1 MSFYGGKEGRSYHI
15 VQKYDSIESMV
26 TFFQQGGQY
35 TTVNFGEYVIIDT
48 PNKNDSDNG
57 RLYRRGFDYLQPI
70 DVTKK
75 EEPGAGAIYI
85 GQIRGPSGG
94 APALVASTSMPAS
107 TAAATISGEEENP
120 FPLASTV
127 AINTLDETHKNVELG
142 YQNIQD
148 PSGNIVG
155 CYITINSPK
164 MKVQASLNA
173 DPYIQQGEEIG
184 VEEDQSSE
192 EYPYWYKWNFR
203 IPAGKHGRDLTS
215 LATTVQPQGL
225 VFLYPLYTDYESSV
239 AGSTLYGSPIPF
251 RTIRTIKSSTIA
263 GSAAELMT
271 ILYTNTYSGNTD
283 TAAISSTFMPTQISK
298 IESVTPASF
307 RITLSNNNTH
317 DFTIP
322 SATFNIKGTYQQMED
337 VPSTGWNQGDIIEV
351 NSQMYMYM
359 PDENPVWKLV
369 FENSNNPQKVV
380 QVGTAASS
388 VLNLKGVLFV
398 TSTFNNY
405 WDN

>member
-26 TFFQQGGQY
+26 TLFQQGGQY

-48 PNKNDSDNG
+48 TNKNDSDNG

-70 DVTKK
+70 DLTKK

-107 TAAATISGEEENP
+107 TAAATISGEVENP

-127 AINTLDETHKNVELG
+127 VINTLTETHKNVELG

-148 PSGNIVG
+148 PFGNIVG
-155 CYITINSPK
+155 CYITINSPR

-184 VEEDQSSE
+184 VTEDQDSE

-225 VFLYPLYTDYESSV
+225 VFLQPRYTNYNSSSE
-239 AGSTLYGSPIPF
+239 GSLETGSLIPF
-251 RTIRTIKSSTIA
+251 RTIRNITSQSQL
-263 GSAAELMT
+263 GSEAEIMK
-271 ILYTNTYSGNTD
+271 INYTNTYSGLED
-283 TAAISSTFMPTQISK
+283 AEVVSSTFMPTQISK
-298 IESVTPASF
+298 IESITPASF
-307 RITLSNNNTH
+307 RVTLSNNNTH

-322 SATFNIKGTYQQMED
+322 SATFEIKGTYQQIED
-337 VPSTGWNQGDIIEV
+337 VPDTGWNQGDIIEI

-359 PDENPVWKLV
+359 PDEDPIWQPI

-380 QVGTAASS
+380 QVGTEASS
-388 VLNLKGVLFV
+388 VLNPKGILFV